1 VENRVVTDS
10 PVMFGNWFKPKV
22 RSPKTDR
29 CGMYGRSLGQQSDP
43 LSGDC
48 GGDCWGCVGEVE
60 SDMGC
65 DPSVQSVRR
74 EIREGW
80 RDGKGKARSPSAL
93 ASLEA
98 IKQLLRDDWDPIA
111 LMPHLPADEYD
122 SYAIQVFSMLSASAS
137 VSEVADY
144 LSDAE
149 MTGTPDRERDLRVA
163 QKAAMI
169 MSGLELSQT

>member
-1 VENRVVTDS
+1 
-10 PVMFGNWFKPKV
+10 
-22 RSPKTDR
+22 
-29 CGMYGRSLGQQSDP
+29 
-43 LSGDC
+43 
-48 GGDCWGCVGEVE
+48 
-60 SDMGC
+60 MGC

-122 SYAIQVFSMLSASAS
+122 SYAIQVFSMLSAGAS

-169 MSGLELSQT
+169 MSGLELSQA